1 MECKIIAL
9 TLAAVFGLAACDKP
23 FEYDIPLS
31 VTARNLT
38 LSADAGSTHV
48 MVYATGVWTASL
60 SEEVDWASLNK
71 LSGEGTNDLVFSYAA
86 NYGIARRVGIV
97 LASGSKRDTVFMT
110 QTGPVTSP
118 SFKLEY
124 NTLDVLKNGGLAFIP
139 GTSNLYY
146 STDAI
151 RVTAIY
157 TDASGKKDTVLVAP
171 ENASSEHWI
180 VDVVKRYDR
189 IGLDVAPYSENGSR
203 SADLVVSI
211 DDPTGRNFRSL
222 FTVKQ
227 NSDSPLFMLS
237 SISGSYDNTAAAYT
251 VKCTLNN
258 IYPYTDDVI
267 ITCKADWVRDIR
279 LTKNG
284 LEFSLE
290 ANATGIMRSAQIS
303 VNFID
308 IAGKSAKGEFTVL
321 QKA

>member
-1 MECKIIAL
+1 M
-9 TLAAVFGLAACDKP
+9 
-23 FEYDIPLS
+23 
-31 VTARNLT
+31 
-38 LSADAGSTHV
+38 
-48 MVYATGVWTASL
+48 
-60 SEEVDWASLNK
+60 DWASINK

-97 LASGSKRDTVFMT
+97 LASGSRRDTVFMT

-146 STDAI
+146 STEAI

-171 ENASSEHWI
+171 ENASTEHWI
-180 VDVVKRYDR
+180 VDAVKRYDR
-189 IGLDVAPYSENGSR
+189 IGLDVAPYSGTGSR
-203 SADLVVSI
+203 NADLVVSI

-227 NSDSPLFMLS
+227 SAEAPMFLLS
-237 SISGSYDNTAAAYT
+237 SISGSYDNTEADYT

-258 IYPYTDDVI
+258 IYPYIDDVI

>member
-1 MECKIIAL
+1 M
-9 TLAAVFGLAACDKP
+9 
-23 FEYDIPLS
+23 
-31 VTARNLT
+31 
-38 LSADAGSTHV
+38 
-48 MVYATGVWTASL
+48 
-60 SEEVDWASLNK
+60 
-71 LSGEGTNDLVFSYAA
+71 
-86 NYGIARRVGIV
+86 
-97 LASGSKRDTVFMT
+97 
-110 QTGPVTSP
+110 
-118 SFKLEY
+118 
-124 NTLDVLKNGGLAFIP
+124 
-139 GTSNLYY
+139 
-146 STDAI
+146 
-151 RVTAIY
+151 
-157 TDASGKKDTVLVAP
+157 
-171 ENASSEHWI
+171 
-180 VDVVKRYDR
+180 KRYDR
-189 IGLDVAPYSENGSR
+189 IGLDVAPYSGNGSR

-290 ANATGIMRSAQIS
+290 PNATGIMRSAQIS

-308 IAGKSAKGEFTVL
+308 IAGKSTKGEFTVL